1 YLQRSQTTWY
11 KYAKPRS
18 ERVNSHVHEWQ
29 ADLMAYFNQTIYQD
43 NNWFT
48 KTSLRHIS
56 QELNICLGSLTK
68 ALNKLIDQGLVYRE
82 KGHGRQA
89 TMFATRSSLLQH
101 AMELKYSQRVNY
113 WLTVARL
120 LEPSE
125 ELVALQQ
132 LSLDARQD
140 HHRNAQLNLLDTG

>member
-1 YLQRSQTTWY
+1 
-11 KYAKPRS
+11 
-18 ERVNSHVHEWQ
+18 
-29 ADLMAYFNQTIYQD
+29 MAYFNQTIYQD

-120 LEPSE
+120 LKQSE
-125 ELVALQQ
+125 ELAALLQ
-132 LSLDARQD
+132 LSLDDRQD
-140 HHRNAQLNLLDTG
+140 YYRNAKLSLLDTG